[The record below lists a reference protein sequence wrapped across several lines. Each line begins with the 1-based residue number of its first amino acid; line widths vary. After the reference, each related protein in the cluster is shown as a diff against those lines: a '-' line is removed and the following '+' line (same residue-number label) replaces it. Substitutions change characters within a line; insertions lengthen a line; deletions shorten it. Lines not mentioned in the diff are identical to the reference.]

1 MGWRKKEGFEAMSCG
16 TVGSWDRPVLESW
29 SSLCSLCDLRPLPES
44 QPPHITLELSITHTC
59 MDLTAGVHG
68 SHPAPSLALMLPG
81 VYRVG
86 IRSCLPLLRL

>member
-1 MGWRKKEGFEAMSCG
+1 MSSG

-59 MDLTAGVHG
+59 VDQTGLVCMEAVL
-68 SHPAPSLALMLPG
+68 
-81 VYRVG
+81 
-86 IRSCLPLLRL
+86 LPLSPWCSLGSTELG